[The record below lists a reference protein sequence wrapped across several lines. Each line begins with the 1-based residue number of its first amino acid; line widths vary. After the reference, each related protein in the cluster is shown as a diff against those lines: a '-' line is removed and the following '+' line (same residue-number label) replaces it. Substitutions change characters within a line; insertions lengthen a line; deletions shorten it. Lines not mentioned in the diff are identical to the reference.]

1 MRLPEV
7 MRWAGGYGR
16 LWQAVAGW
24 TRGGGGSGGRQL
36 WGDAC
41 VGVAEACLLHLYV
54 CMRACAVRGFGRLD
68 AFVRPQCLL
77 SKSADFAGH
86 YFDERPRSPFV
97 FDKDVGRLS
106 SRFCWA
112 ASTGC
117 RCVGTANLHV
127 ARCAWP
133 LSWVSWRPAAHDA
146 LAGLS
151 LWHVADA
158 QPIPMATRSDARA
171 AVLCSSAGPDE
182 LANGDGRL
190 RRQPC
195 KDELGRWSPGGRGP
209 SREAAA
215 VSFTK
220 QVGPGAG
227 TAQFCRKDGGGTAA
241 ASFSTMRI

>member
-1 MRLPEV
+1 MDAG
-7 MRWAGGYGR
+7 RWR
-16 LWQAVAGW
+16 QW
-24 TRGGGGSGGRQL
+24 RGGSFGAMLAWALRERACCICTC
-36 WGDAC
+36 AC
-41 VGVAEACLLHLYV
+41 VRVQFADSVDSMHCCVRSV
-54 CMRACAVRGFGRLD
+54 CCRSQPTSPGTILTSVRARV
-68 AFVRPQCLL
+68 L
-77 SKSADFAGH
+77 S
-86 YFDERPRSPFV
+86 FDRDVERF
-97 FDKDVGRLS
+97 S
-106 SRFCWA
+106 SRFWWA

-158 QPIPMATRSDARA
+158 QPAPMATRSDARA

-195 KDELGRWSPGGRGP
+195 RDELGRWSPGGRGP

-220 QVGPGAG
+220 QVGPEAG

-241 ASFSTMRI
+241 ASFSTTRIRNFQMSTNNWASNGTSR